1 MGLSNGICSVCNTHR
16 EDLQHLFWGCTN
28 AKSIWTQLMPC
39 IQEYSNDILNE
50 HINNPEKLALFG
62 YSKVNKKSVVL
73 NTIIFETKWAI
84 WKNRNSVKYEKQPL
98 SPTCTVNC
106 ANDTV
111 YEHFC

>member
-1 MGLSNGICSVCNTHR
+1 
-16 EDLQHLFWGCTN
+16 
-28 AKSIWTQLMPC
+28 MPC

-50 HINNPEKLALFG
+50 NINNPEKLALFG

-98 SPTCTVNC
+98 SPTRTVKGVKG
-106 ANDTV
+106 TV
-111 YEHFC
+111 YERFSLMRNKFHLDLYNTFFS